1 MPIYLKQS
9 TASQEV
15 PLGYF
20 VDSTDGNTEETGLTI
35 ANTDIKVWKTGATTL
50 ANKNSGGGTHISNGV
65 YYAVLDATDTNTLG
79 SLVLFCHV
87 SGALPIRVE
96 CVVLA
101 ANVYDSLIGGGD
113 VLDVSTTQ
121 FNGTAVTQSGGR
133 PEVNVTHAAGTAWA
147 SGAITASA
155 LAADCLTAAKVAAD
169 VGTEIG
175 TAVWATT
182 TRVLTAGT
190 NIALAKGTG
199 VTGFND
205 LSAAEVNA
213 EVDTALTDIHLDRLL
228 AATYDPAS
236 KPGAVDALLNELV
249 ESDAGVSRFTANALE
264 QAPSG
269 GLDAAGVRA
278 AVGLASANLD
288 TQLSAIDTVVNSI
301 LDDTGTAGVVLG
313 ADSITSAKIADNAFS
328 PEHFSATMLA
338 RMGVISSGTAQSAT
352 STTVVLAS
360 AETFADDTLIGA
372 TILVHGSTQGYWQQA
387 IITDNVLSTDTV
399 TVDTWT
405 VTPSGTITYVLFGTP
420 KASTTAPVP
429 ASLDAT
435 QLAKFFNTDSGTTYA
450 SAVAGSVVKEV
461 ADNAGG
467 SALTA
472 AAIAD
477 AVWDEAT
484 AGHTTSGTFGEQC
497 KTDIDAILVD
507 TGTTLD
513 GRIPAALVSGRM
525 DVSVGAI
532 AANAIT
538 AAATATDFGTEVGTA
553 VWATTTRVLTAATN
567 VTSTGAAV
575 PITAGGLVSADVTA
589 ISTDTTA
596 ANNAESFFDGTGYAG
611 TNNVIPT
618 VTTLTGHTAQTGDA
632 FARLGAPAGA
642 SVSADLA
649 AVKAETASILT
660 DTGTTLDGKIDTLL
674 TADVAYKKAVAVTAF
689 AFYMELTAGGPG
701 TGLTVTAQISK
712 DGGAFATLAGAVT
725 EISAGWYEVD
735 LSGTEMNAD
744 EIAFKATATGAN
756 QRNLKIR
763 TQS

>member
-35 ANTDIKVWKTGATTL
+35 SNTDIKIWKTGATTL
-50 ANKNSGGGTHISNGV
+50 ADKNSGGATHISNGI

-79 SLVLFCHV
+79 SLVIFCHE
-87 SGALPIRVE
+87 SGALPIKVE

-155 LAADCLTAAKVAAD
+155 LAADAITAAKVAAD

-205 LSAAEVNA
+205 LSAAQVNA
-213 EVDTALTDIHLDRLL
+213 ECDTAIADAAL
-228 AATYDPAS
+228 ATAANLATVDNV
-236 KPGAVDALLNELV
+236 VDAILL
-249 ESDAGVSRFTANALE
+249 
-264 QAPSG
+264 
-269 GLDAAGVRA
+269 
-278 AVGLASANLD
+278 
-288 TQLSAIDTVVNSI
+288 
-301 LDDTGTAGVVLG
+301 DTGTDGVVLG
-313 ADSITSAKIADNAFS
+313 ADAITSAKIADNAFS

-352 STTVVLAS
+352 GTTVVLAS

-372 TILVHGSTQGYWQQA
+372 TIMAHGSTQGYWQQA

-420 KASTTAPVP
+420 KGSTTAPVP
-429 ASLDAT
+429 ASFDAT

-484 AGHTTSGTFGEQC
+484 SGHTTSGTFGEQC

-525 DVSVGAI
+525 DASVGAI
-532 AANAIT
+532 AADAIT
-538 AAATATDFGTEVGTA
+538 AAATAADFGTEVGTA

-701 TGLTVTAQISK
+701 TSLTVTAQISK

-756 QRNLKIR
+756 QRNIKIR